1 MVFNVLQSKQGIS
14 KLYKGVEILSQETE
28 LTKFNLDIPYKL
40 YRASLRAVCAQKS
53 HSCMVISIY
62 AKVLSLFYIDL
73 HEIDF
78 IENNEL
84 GKFGK
89 TTSCLEICIIL

>member
-1 MVFNVLQSKQGIS
+1 M
-14 KLYKGVEILSQETE
+14 GVEVLSQKTE
-28 LTKFNLDIPYKL
+28 LFIFNLGIALDQTN
-40 YRASLRAVCAQKS
+40 RASLRVVCAQKG